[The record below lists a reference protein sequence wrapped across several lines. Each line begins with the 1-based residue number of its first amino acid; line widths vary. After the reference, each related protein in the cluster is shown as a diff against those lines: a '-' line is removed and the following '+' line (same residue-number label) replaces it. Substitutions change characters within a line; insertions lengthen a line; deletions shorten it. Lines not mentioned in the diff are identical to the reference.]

1 MKLLS
6 GTLTV
11 LAAAILLLGGTSCAT
26 SNRSAS
32 AITKVKYYHLN
43 PQTRV
48 RTSDRMINFAERYY
62 RYGAVTNE
70 QLLEKTG
77 HYYNVFWKTD
87 DRSADV
93 KLRLDY
99 RHRDTGPKVHT
110 FEMAVDKVRRRNVT
124 KFAVIGDEYQKLG
137 PVTAWKVTL
146 FINGEAT
153 GEKQSFLWEQN

>member
-1 MKLLS
+1 MKLFS
-6 GTLTV
+6 GTLPL
-11 LAAAILLLGGTSCAT
+11 LATAVLLLGGTSCAT
-26 SNRSAS
+26 SERSAS

-43 PQTRV
+43 PRTRV
-48 RTSDRMINFAERYY
+48 RTSDRLITFAERYY

-77 HYYNVFWKTD
+77 HYYSVFWKTD

-99 RHRDTGPKVHT
+99 RHRGTGPKEYS
-110 FEMAVDKVRRRNVT
+110 FEIAADKVRRRNVT

-146 FINGEAT
+146 FINGEVR
-153 GEKQSFLWEQN
+153 GEKKSFLWE